1 MKFND
6 DTVYSLFSKV
16 RETTPLIH
24 NITNYV
30 VMQQTANALL
40 AIGASP
46 VMAHAIEEVEEMST
60 LANALVVNIG
70 TLSAGW
76 IPSMHAAIRTANLR
90 NIPVV
95 LDPVGSGATR
105 YRTETAKK
113 IINNFNLCV
122 VRANASE
129 IGSLFSDG
137 HQTRGVDNTSDPRDL
152 LELAKTAAKQ
162 YGIIISMSGETDYIT
177 DGNITLSISNGHK
190 MMTQVTGMGC
200 TASALVGAL
209 LTTSE
214 NKLICTAAAMAINGI
229 AGQISAEKSQGTGSF
244 QLHFLDSLSR
254 INHETIS
261 QYLQF
266 DEHNWRPTN

>member
-1 MKFND
+1 MNFND

-16 RETTPLIH
+16 LDTRPLIH

-60 LANALVVNIG
+60 VANALVVNIG

-76 IPSMHAAIRTANLR
+76 IPSMHAAIKTANLR
-90 NIPVV
+90 SIPVV
-95 LDPVGSGATR
+95 LDPVGSGATH
-105 YRTETAKK
+105 YRTDTAKS
-113 IINNFNLCV
+113 IIHNFNLTV
-122 VRANASE
+122 IRANASE

-137 HQTRGVDNTSDPRDL
+137 HQTRGVDNASDPREL
-152 LELAKTAAKQ
+152 LELAKTAAKK
-162 YGIIISMSGETDYIT
+162 YGIIICMSGETDYIT
-177 DGNITLSISNGHK
+177 DGKFTLSINNGHK

-200 TASALVGAL
+200 TASALTAAL
-209 LTTSE
+209 LTSDE

-229 AGQISAEKSQGTGSF
+229 AGQIAAEKSQGTGSF
-244 QLHFLDSLSR
+244 QLQFLDTLSR
-254 INHETIS
+254 LNHETIS

-266 DEHNWRPTN
+266 DEHN